1 MILSDNYCGVF
12 HGSIWERSNKS
23 NLTKQTTFP
32 CYCSS
37 CFWVGHFVQTFST
50 PQNKMFPNETF
61 RRNWGEIL
69 TDGGLRRERE
79 NRVESYNISKS
90 ALLHKVMLQT
100 LNSRVSDIITYW
112 FYSWPK
118 LAFSVTRVFVS
129 FCWSLW
135 QFLVQSIK
143 VLVLV
148 SWTTLVHVIQ
158 WKLSRS
164 LFSDIYT

>member
-12 HGSIWERSNKS
+12 QGSIGERSNKS

-50 PQNKMFPNETF
+50 PQNKMFPYETF
-61 RRNWGEIL
+61 GRNWDEIL
-69 TDGGLRRERE
+69 TDRGLRREPE
-79 NRVESYNISKS
+79 NWVEIYNISKS
-90 ALLHKVMLQT
+90 ALLHKLLLLLKT
-100 LNSRVSDIITYW
+100 LKSRVSDIITFW

-118 LAFSVTRVFVS
+118 HAFSVTRVFVS

-135 QFLVQSIK
+135 QFLVESIK

-148 SWTTLVHVIQ
+148 S
-158 WKLSRS
+158 
-164 LFSDIYT
+164 